1 MKIQN
6 INFKKTFAILFA
18 AFLVF
23 AAISAGYV
31 ASSSQWSE
39 AVGFQRGILESGN
52 SVTINEANWFTT
64 AREFLSEVEHSGSVG
79 ERDWLAVTN
88 EFLDTNEFITA
99 RAAANSSFTTLTA
112 EGSNPVNY
120 LFRNFVRANAFVTS
134 DMISSLSNGF
144 IAIYATFYLFLFAF
158 RVMIT
163 MWVYKDAKNRGKNVA
178 LWTVLTFV
186 GNIPGLI
193 FYLIMRDVN
202 KKQEPSLASA

>member
-6 INFKKTFAILFA
+6 INFKKAFATLFVTFLI
-18 AFLVF
+18 F
-23 AAISAGYV
+23 AAISVGYV
-31 ASSSQWSE
+31 ASSNQWSE
-39 AVGFQRGILESGN
+39 AVGFQREILESES
-52 SVTINEANWFTT
+52 SVTYNEVNWFTT
-64 AREFLSEVEHSGSVG
+64 TREFLSEVEHSGTVG

-88 EFLDTNEFITA
+88 EFLDTNEFIATQV
-99 RAAANSSFTTLTA
+99 AASNSFSTLTA
-112 EGSNPVNY
+112 DGSNPVNY
-120 LFRNFVRANAFVTS
+120 LFRNLIRANAFVTS

-163 MWVYKDAKNRGKNVA
+163 MWVYKDAKSRGKNLA

-193 FYLIMRDVN
+193 LYLIVGEVN
-202 KKQEPSLASA
+202 KKQEPSLVSA